1 MSRNDFFSTT
11 LCRDLSDLLLDLNLL
26 ESLGQ
31 SLLLLLHL
39 ELA

>member
-1 MSRNDFFSTT
+1 MSRNDFFGTT
-11 LCRDLSDLLLDLNLL
+11 LCRDLGDLLLDLNLL